1 MRLSEDQIR
10 QYREVGYLL
19 FEGLLDTAEVEALRA
34 ALPEVMA
41 RTGPEV
47 IREQDGTGARLV
59 FGTHLYSEPFRRLSL
74 LPRLLEPC
82 RQLLEDEVYLHQSRL
97 NPKEGFGSGARW
109 DWHQDYSAWQRVDG
123 MQRPDCIMAS
133 VFIDDCSVARS
144 PLLVIPRSHRHGFI
158 DSIELHRDA
167 RGYSLYELDRHTVA
181 RLAGEHGIEPLIGG
195 AGTAALV
202 DCNLIH
208 GSANNISPWRRAI
221 LYLIYNRVR
230 QRLHQR
236 RPPLV
241 PEPARLHPAAGDRG
255 HRPGRSVSRLPGSL
269 DNGRRTGRMF
279 CPCQRPPPR
288 PW

>member
-1 MRLSEDQIR
+1 MRLSEDQIG
-10 QYREVGYLL
+10 QYRETGYLL

-47 IREQDGTGARLV
+47 IREQDGAAARLV

-74 LPRLLEPC
+74 LPRLLAPC

-123 MQRPDCIMAS
+123 MERPDCIMAS
-133 VFIDDCSVARS
+133 VFIDDCPVARS

-158 DSIELHRDA
+158 ESVELHRDA
-167 RGYSLYELDRHTVA
+167 KGYSLYELDRDTVA
-181 RLAGEHGIEPLIGG
+181 RLADENGIEPLIGA
-195 AGTAALV
+195 AGTVALV

-221 LYLIYNRVR
+221 LYLIYN
-230 QRLHQR
+230 
-236 RPPLV
+236 
-241 PEPARLHPAAGDRG
+241 ACGNACTNGDR
-255 HRPGRSVSRLPGSL
+255 PWFQ
-269 DNGRRTGRMF
+269 N
-279 CPCQRPPPR
+279 QRDFTPLQAIEDTALAEVI
-288 PW
+288 

>member
-10 QYREVGYLL
+10 RYAETGYLL
-19 FEGLLDTAEVEALRA
+19 FEGLLDAAEVEALRA
-34 ALPEVMA
+34 ALPEVMS

-47 IREQDGTGARLV
+47 IREQDGAAARLV

-74 LPRLLEPC
+74 LPRLLEPV
-82 RQLLEDEVYLHQSRL
+82 RQLLKDEVYLHQSRL

-123 MQRPDCIMAS
+123 MVRPDCIMAS
-133 VFIDDCSVARS
+133 VFIDDCSVERS

-167 RGYSLYELDRHTVA
+167 KGYSLYELDRDTVGA
-181 RLAGEHGIEPLIGG
+181 AGRRERHRAADRRRRHRG
-195 AGTAALV
+195 AGRLQPDPRLGEQHLAVAARDPVPDLQ
-202 DCNLIH
+202 
-208 GSANNISPWRRAI
+208 
-221 LYLIYNRVR
+221 RVR

-241 PEPARLHPAAGDRG
+241 PEPPRLHPAAAGRG
-255 HRPGRSVSRLPGSL
+255 HRPR
-269 DNGRRTGRMF
+269 
-279 CPCQRPPPR
+279 
-288 PW
+288 